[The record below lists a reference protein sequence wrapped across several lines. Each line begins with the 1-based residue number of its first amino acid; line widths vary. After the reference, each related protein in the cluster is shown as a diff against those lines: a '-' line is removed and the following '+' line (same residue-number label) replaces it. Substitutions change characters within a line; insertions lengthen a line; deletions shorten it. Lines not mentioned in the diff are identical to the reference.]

1 MSKELLMELFENNE
15 QLFNSTIEELD
26 GYNGYL
32 SDDRYYEMEALSEF
46 YHGTD
51 PIELLNRAYFGYDA
65 DNWHTDSHG
74 NREHA
79 AFNPNRE
86 YFTFNG
92 YGNLV
97 STNYKD
103 YSAYLDNY
111 FIDEI
116 IDNYESLYLE
126 PEVLEIIEANREEI
140 EEWYT

>member
-140 EEWYT
+140 EE

>member
-1 MSKELLMELFENNE
+1 MLKDLLMELFENDE

-26 GYNGYL
+26 SYNGYL
-32 SDDRYYEMEALSEF
+32 GDSRYYEMETLSEF
-46 YHGTD
+46 YYGTD
-51 PIELLNRAYFGYDA
+51 PIELLNRAYFGHDA
-65 DNWHTDSHG
+65 DNWHTDGSG

-79 AFNPNRE
+79 SFNPNRE
-86 YFTFNG
+86 YFTYNG

-103 YSAYLDNY
+103 YGAFLDGY

-116 IDNYESLYLE
+116 IEKYESLYLE

-140 EEWYT
+140 EE